1 MVIEL
6 VTGKKG
12 TVHVDS
18 ADDGAL
24 YAAIAGKGEYVLDL
38 DDQLAC
44 TMTTANKAHVASG
57 HGLMQGRHW
66 LIDAE
71 GVDLTIQ
78 NGTQGQKRNDLIVA
92 RYECDAKN
100 GNIESVA
107 LKVIKGTPT
116 TGTPADP
123 ACTRGDILEGAALVN
138 EQPLWRIPLNGITV
152 GTPIQMFDVLTPAK
166 EAWDSVAPTA
176 DGWRAVRL
184 PGGVFEAD
192 KQVRVTTGSS
202 KAEIASLT
210 VQLPFAA
217 ADTGYRVLPAL
228 CIGKT
233 MSEFMPEYD
242 VELMIGNK
250 TTSSFN
256 VVIHRGSF
264 ALLGANSAW
273 DVDLFIRGSLP

>member
-1 MVIEL
+1 MAIEL

-38 DDQLAC
+38 DDRLAC

-166 EAWDSVAPTA
+166 EAWDSVAPSPTG
-176 DGWRAVRL
+176 GWFLFDR
-184 PGGVFEAD
+184 GGGLFEAF
-192 KQVRVTTGSS
+192 R
-202 KAEIASLT
+202 EFT
-210 VQLPFAA
+210 VSVAGGGEQHK
-217 ADTGYRVLPAL
+217 VL
-228 CIGKT
+228 
-233 MSEFMPEYD
+233 
-242 VELMIGNK
+242 
-250 TTSSFN
+250 
-256 VVIHRGSF
+256 
-264 ALLGANSAW
+264 ALLVTAKSSIFACVAKRDNGWMIEGDPYVCNSTPTEMDIVFWGNGATASGTVYLQIHIVGERA
-273 DVDLFIRGSLP
+273 